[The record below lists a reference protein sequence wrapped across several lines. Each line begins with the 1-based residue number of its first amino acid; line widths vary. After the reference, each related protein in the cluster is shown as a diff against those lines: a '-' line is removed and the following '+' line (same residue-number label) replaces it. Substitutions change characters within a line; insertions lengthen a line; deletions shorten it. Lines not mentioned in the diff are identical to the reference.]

1 MTQNIK
7 TESGV
12 IEGAVTSMLKKHTP
26 HEIEMGRVN
35 SLEKK
40 AIEIIAQVP
49 KINQL
54 ESTLEVQEEDKEL
67 TMLSGQ
73 MKKAVNDTKSKIT
86 AANLEIRTKNGKM
99 PEADKVLTE
108 KQYEDQMSFV
118 LKHWLS
124 FWTLNSFG
132 RKKVWMVK

>member
-12 IEGAVTSMLKKHTP
+12 IEVAVSSMLKKHQP

-54 ESTLEVQEEDKEL
+54 EATLEVQEEDKEL
-67 TMLSGQ
+67 TMLSAE
-73 MKKAVNDTKSKIT
+73 MKKAVN
-86 AANLEIRTKNGKM
+86 
-99 PEADKVLTE
+99 
-108 KQYEDQMSFV
+108 
-118 LKHWLS
+118 
-124 FWTLNSFG
+124 
-132 RKKVWMVK
+132 

>member
-1 MTQNIK
+1 
-7 TESGV
+7 
-12 IEGAVTSMLKKHTP
+12 MLKKHTP

-35 SLEKK
+35 QLEKK

-67 TMLSGQ
+67 TMLSGE
-73 MKKAVNDTKSKIT
+73 MKKAVNNTKSKIT
-86 AANLEIRTKNGKM
+86 AANKEIRTKNGKM

-118 LKHWLS
+118 LKH
-124 FWTLNSFG
+124 
-132 RKKVWMVK
+132 